1 MFVFYAHLI
10 FYAHSYFTLGAVMT
24 NVQAQLKR
32 VLVLLVLSCQVALA
46 CTLSP
51 ELEVVL
57 EEAANYYG
65 LEPTLLSALV
75 YQESRYCTDA
85 LSPVGAI
92 GLGQLMPGT
101 AQDLGVDPYDPVQN
115 LYGAASYLRTQ
126 WDTFEDW
133 NLALAAY
140 NAGPGAVIKYQGIP
154 PYEETQNYVV
164 SVLSRYTAMAEALPD
179 SSLVEVAAAPARL
192 TSVIDAQAATAQIP
206 TELATAEIPVTDDVP
221 AVAVPGEE
229 AAPVVALTE
238 EFEIEKPKPAI
249 MIFVNKRPDLS
260 KIPMSLPQGN
270 NSGMTLFDN
279 NAPAPETE
287 SEQEET
293 ESDQE

>member
-1 MFVFYAHLI
+1 VKSFV
-10 FYAHSYFTLGAVMT
+10 V
-24 NVQAQLKR
+24 QLKR
-32 VLVLLVLSCQVALA
+32 IIAFTALSFQVVWA

-51 ELEVVL
+51 ELETVL
-57 EEAANYYG
+57 QEAATYYG
-65 LEPTLLSALV
+65 LEPLLLHALV

-101 AQDLGVDPYDPVQN
+101 AKDLGVDPYDPAQN

-164 SVLSRYTAMAEALPD
+164 SVLSRYTAMVETLPD

-192 TSVIDAQAATAQIP
+192 TSVLDAEAATAQIP
-206 TELATAEIPVTDDVP
+206 TELATAELPATDEVP
-221 AVAVPGEE
+221 AIAVPGEE
-229 AAPVVALTE
+229 AAPIVALTE
-238 EFEIEKPKPAI
+238 EFEIEKPKPA
-249 MIFVNKRPDLS
+249 MTIFVNKRPNLS
-260 KIPMSLPQGN
+260 EIPMTVPLN
-270 NSGMTLFDN
+270 NDAGMTLFTND
-279 NAPAPETE
+279 
-287 SEQEET
+287 
-293 ESDQE
+293 